1 MRALVI
7 GGTRFIGAHVV
18 RQLHDRGVKVTVF
31 HRGQSRNAALPDI
44 EHVCD
49 PRRCLHSEATFECRD
64 EIEEAS
70 IVSGE
75 FVVARCDASEVFDLA
90 EEAFDQ
96 VSVFVDRGIEAAPF
110 GGDGPAWDDGLC
122 TAGCDSVHGPLP
134 IVTLVR
140 QNVPCL
146 QPLEKR
152 LDLGDIVAL
161 ATGQDEAN
169 GIAQRIGRGMNLG
182 TQTAF

>member
-1 MRALVI
+1 MDAI
-7 GGTRFIGAHVV
+7 GVLGRLAEVATRLLDRLSERISLGEIGS
-18 RQLHDRGVKVTVF
+18 LTPSGDT
-31 HRGQSRNAALPDI
+31 
-44 EHVCD
+44 
-49 PRRCLHSEATFECRD
+49 RRCLHSEATFECRD

-75 FVVARCDASEVFDLA
+75 FVVARGDASEVFDLA